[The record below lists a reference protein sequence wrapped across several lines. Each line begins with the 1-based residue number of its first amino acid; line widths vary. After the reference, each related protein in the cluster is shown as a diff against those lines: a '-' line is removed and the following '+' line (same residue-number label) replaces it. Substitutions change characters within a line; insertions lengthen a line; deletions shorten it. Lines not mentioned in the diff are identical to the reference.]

1 MPDSLSRKRSLIR
14 TTITGSLIGCFFPVL
29 AFLAR
34 HDPKVLFGIICTAPL
49 VLALCA
55 YLVSRTRMQAED
67 LLINQK
73 SERRIRE
80 QKSLLETILNHLPN
94 MVFAKDYQNGLRFV
108 LFNAA
113 GEEMLGMNNNDLI
126 GKNDYDFFPKEQAD
140 FFTEK
145 DREVFRTGKKV
156 IIEQEPINTPRGK
169 RVLKTMKVPTFREDG
184 TPNLLIGISVD
195 ITEELDLQRSLEVE
209 RGRSLHHSKLAAL
222 GEMSAGVAHEINNPL
237 AIIAGNMGLL
247 RKYREDP
254 DKFEAKVQAVEK
266 STERIAKIVRGLKKF
281 ARASDAPDFQET
293 PIQDIIR
300 ESISLTE
307 AKAQR
312 HHTRVEVKI
321 ETNSRISCDSVEIE
335 QVMVNL
341 INNAIDAGKNIPEPW
356 IKIHAF
362 DDSEQVVIRVIDSG
376 PGVTPEVE
384 ARLFEP
390 FFTTKEVGEGTGLGL
405 SISKG
410 ILTQHKA
417 SLQLNRAMEHTCFE
431 IRFQRL

>member
-1 MPDSLSRKRSLIR
+1 MIR
-14 TTITGSLIGCFFPVL
+14 TTLTGFLIGCFFPVF
-29 AFLAR
+29 AFLVR
-34 HDPKVLFGIICTAPL
+34 RDPTTLFATICTAPL

-55 YLVSRTRMQAED
+55 YLVSKTRMQAED
-67 LLINQK
+67 LLTNK
-73 SERRIRE
+73 KTERRIKE

-108 LFNAA
+108 LFNTA
-113 GEEMLGMNNNDLI
+113 GEELLGLSNKDLI

-140 FFTEK
+140 FFNEK
-145 DREVFRTGKKV
+145 DREVFQTGKKV
-156 IIEQEPINTPRGK
+156 IIEQEPINTPKGK

-195 ITEELDLQRSLEVE
+195 ITEELDLQHSLELE

-237 AIIAGNMGLL
+237 AIIAGNIGLL

-254 DKFEAKVQAVEK
+254 EKFESKLQAVEK

-281 ARASDAPDFQET
+281 ARASDAPDFQEN

-307 AKAQR
+307 AKAHR
-312 HHTRVEVKI
+312 HQTRIETKI

-341 INNAIDAGKNIPEPW
+341 INNAIDAGKRTQNPW
-356 IKIHAF
+356 VEIQAF
-362 DDSEQVVIRVIDSG
+362 DENDQVVVRVIDSG
-376 PGVTPEVE
+376 TGITPEVE

-390 FFTTKEVGEGTGLGL
+390 FFTTKDVGEGTGLGL

-417 SLQLNRAMEHTCFE
+417 SLQLNRNLEHTCFE